1 MESLF
6 QKQRQERS
14 SFSTMEF
21 PRNSSYDPTGGSSGG
36 RNAQHAPRTWVLTEE
51 DGSLS
56 TVQMEVGL
64 AKVAVMV
71 HGQGTTSTAA
81 RSGGSTRMMSK
92 GEEATSRKSKRRA
105 RSSCPGPEGL
115 GGLGS

>member
-56 TVQMEVGL
+56 TAQMGAGL
-64 AKVAVMV
+64 AKAVMV

-81 RSGGSTRMMSK
+81 RSGGSTRMMCK